1 MQSQSNSHL
10 ESKKWLL
17 AFILSFIVF
26 LQYARPF
33 TDGLHATIPS
43 IQFVLY
49 LTFFGSAILLGFQ
62 KTEIFIKPYWYSL
75 FIVAMPLFNLLLV
88 FLFPEGHHE
97 NKLKISFE
105 TLQFFLMTLIIVVTL
120 SRATLIAILKR
131 FTFIVFI
138 VALGFQVAT
147 SMHVLAPSELLNSN
161 TIGYML
167 APYLIL
173 LFMSRSTLAYRIP
186 VYIIGTL
193 LIYITGAT
201 TTLVGFVLLPLFM
214 FIFNRV
220 KHPRLIFTA
229 LILGGFLV
237 ITIPILYPSP
247 IFESLFTHRDILW
260 SVYFQHSSESLNS
273 FLLGT
278 GEWKVETVG
287 VEILEG
293 LKAHNTYLSLLHLNG
308 FIALVMYLMFIIL
321 GVRRVYTRFNI
332 IDGLLFLSLTFQIAE
347 SNTPVFS
354 FTYSSFIFAFCSLM
368 NNRNIER

>member
-17 AFILSFIVF
+17 AFILTIIVF

-49 LTFFGSAILLGFQ
+49 LTFFISAILFGFQ
-62 KTEIFIKPYWYSL
+62 KTEISIKPYWYSL

-138 VALGFQVAT
+138 IALGLQAAT
-147 SMHVLAPSELLNSN
+147 SMHILSPNELLNSN
-161 TIGYML
+161 TIGFML
-167 APYLIL
+167 APYLIF
-173 LFMSRSTLAYRIP
+173 LFMARSTFAYRIP
-186 VYIIGTL
+186 VYIIGTV

-201 TTLVGFVLLPLFM
+201 TTLVGFILLPIFMVLLNL
-214 FIFNRV
+214 V
-220 KHPRLIFTA
+220 KHPRLMFTV
-229 LILGGFLV
+229 LLLGGFLV

-247 IFESLFTHRDILW
+247 IFESFFTHRDILW
-260 SVYFQHSSESLNS
+260 SVYFQNTTETLQT

-278 GEWKVETVG
+278 GEWKVENIG
-287 VEILEG
+287 VESLEG

-308 FIALVMYLMFIIL
+308 LIGLLLYLLYITF
-321 GVRRVYTRFNI
+321 GVRKKHTSFNM

-347 SNTPVFS
+347 SNTPVLS
-354 FTYSSFIFAFCSLM
+354 FTYSSFIFSFCSLM
-368 NNRNIER
+368 NEKCER